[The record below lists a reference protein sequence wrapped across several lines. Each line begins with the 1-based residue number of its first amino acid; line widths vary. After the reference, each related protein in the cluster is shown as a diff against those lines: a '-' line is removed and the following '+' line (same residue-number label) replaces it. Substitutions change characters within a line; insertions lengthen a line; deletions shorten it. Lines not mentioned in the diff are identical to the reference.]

1 MTNTRG
7 TFWTTTTKTTK
18 ILLTVLLVIVAN
30 LDVTFACISKPP
42 TPKTTTSDY
51 KTKWPEVLSTKAF
64 NILDYTL
71 IDSNTTCNHT
81 DEPNKTLIFCYNN
94 GK

>member
-7 TFWTTTTKTTK
+7 TFWTTTK

-30 LDVTFACISKPP
+30 LDVTFACIVKPP
-42 TPKTTTSDY
+42 PNPKSTTNDY
-51 KTKWPEVLSTKAF
+51 KTKWPEVLTTRAF

>member
-1 MTNTRG
+1 MTNIRG
-7 TFWTTTTKTTK
+7 TFWTTTTRTTK

-30 LDVTFACISKPP
+30 LDVTFACRSI
-42 TPKTTTSDY
+42 TNNPKTSTSDY
-51 KTKWPEVLSTKAF
+51 KTKWPEVLTTRTF